1 MTPPPFPAVREVPV
15 GPVTFGGRKPLVL
28 IAGPCVIES
37 EAACL
42 ETARSLKELTESLR
56 IPLVFKSSYDKA
68 NRSSLR
74 SYRGPGLTRGLEI
87 LGRVKGELG
96 VPVLSD
102 VHRFEEVEAA
112 AGVLDILQVPAFLCR
127 QTDFVVSIARTGKG
141 VNVKKGQ
148 FLAPWDVRNILEKI
162 ESTGNQSILFTE
174 RGTSFGYHNLVADMR
189 SLVIMREMGY
199 PVIFDV
205 THSLQLPGGLGTSSG
220 GQREFISAL
229 ARAAVAVG
237 IDGLFMEVHSNP
249 EAALCDGPNSQP
261 LGELRPLLRQ
271 LTEIDRLVKR
281 GDGRRGTD
289 GRTDRKA

>member
-1 MTPPPFPAVREVPV
+1 MTQLGFPAVKEVSV
-15 GPVTFGGRKPLVL
+15 GAVTFGGRRPLVL

-42 ETARSLKELTESLR
+42 ETARFLKELTGSLR

-74 SYRGPGLTRGLEI
+74 SFRGPGLTRGLEI

-96 VPVLSD
+96 VPILSD

-112 AGVLDILQVPAFLCR
+112 ARVLDILQVPAFLCR
-127 QTDFVVSIARTGKG
+127 QTDFVVAIAQTGKG

-162 ESTGNQSILFTE
+162 MSTGNQSILLTE
-174 RGTSFGYHNLVADMR
+174 RGTSFGYNNLVSDMR
-189 SLVIMREMGY
+189 SLVILREMGY

-237 IDGLFMEVHSNP
+237 IDGLFMEVHPNP
-249 EAALCDGPNSQP
+249 KAALCDGPNSQP
-261 LGELRPLLRQ
+261 LDELRPLLRQ
-271 LTEIDRLVKR
+271 LMEIDRVIKTGEGLS
-281 GDGRRGTD
+281 T
-289 GRTDRKA
+289 